1 MSNNNSF
8 FAISSDKGDNYKL
21 IVLNSENN
29 LKIKLID
36 EKNVEFEGSF
46 DLDYIKE
53 NKYFLMCDNI
63 KDVLDEINPQIENNK
78 MNLIEDEKE
87 FKFTIF
93 LNSQK
98 VKEISFSIQ
107 KIVDTLALITE
118 LKKEN
123 QSLKEKVFLLEE
135 TVKKN
140 SNDIESIKK
149 QLMLMKL
156 QKKMGHGKTDS
167 IDTKPAINSDV
178 KNHTKYKS
186 YSGMALINEVKGEI
200 PHFKDSKIILTEDEE
215 ILNKWIDLSG
225 CELILIFSKSING
238 NNLENFH
245 KLIYNIPETLVVIE
259 TSSGIKFGGFT
270 TQTWESSETLKKKKD
285 KFTFM
290 FSFSLKENY
299 KSKDYSNFI
308 EFKNDMGLCFGR
320 NKFFDPAEEKIII
333 SNLNEGKIQYQNTIF
348 KNINGGETSYKI
360 KDVEVY
366 QIKKK

>member
-1 MSNNNSF
+1 MSDNNLYY
-8 FAISSDKGDNYKL
+8 AISSDKGNNFKL
-21 IVLNSENN
+21 IVFNSDNS

-36 EKNVEFEGSF
+36 DKNVEFENSF
-46 DLDYIKE
+46 DLEYIKE

-78 MNLIEDEKE
+78 ISLIEEEKE

-98 VKEISFSIQ
+98 IKEISFSIA
-107 KIVDTLALITE
+107 KCIDTISLIKD
-118 LKKEN
+118 LQKEN
-123 QSLKEKVFLLEE
+123 KSLKEKVNSLEE
-135 TVKKN
+135 IVRKN
-140 SNDIESIKK
+140 CNDIESLKK

-156 QKKMGHGKTDS
+156 QKKMGHGKTES
-167 IDTKPAINSDV
+167 LDTKQAINTET

-186 YSGMALINEVKGEI
+186 YSGMALINEIKGEI
-200 PHFKDSKIILTEDEE
+200 PHFTGSKIVTTEDEE
-215 ILNKWIDLSG
+215 VLNKWIDLSG
-225 CELILIFSKSING
+225 SDLILLFSKSTNG

-245 KLIYNIPETLVVIE
+245 KLIYDIPETLVFIE

-270 TQTWESSETLKKKKD
+270 TQTWESSETIKKKKD

-299 KSKDYSNFI
+299 KSKEHTNFI
-308 EFKNDMGLCFGR
+308 EFKNSMGLSFGR
-320 NKFFDPAEEKIII
+320 NKFFDSAEEKIII
-333 SNLNEGKIQYQNTIF
+333 TNLNEGKIQYQNTTF

-360 KDVEVY
+360 KDLEVY